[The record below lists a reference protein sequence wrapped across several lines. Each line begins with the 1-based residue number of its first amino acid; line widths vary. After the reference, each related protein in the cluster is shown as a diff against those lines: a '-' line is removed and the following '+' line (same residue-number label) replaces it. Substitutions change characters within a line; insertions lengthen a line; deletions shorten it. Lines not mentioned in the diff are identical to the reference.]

1 MDAIAKT
8 FPDFSHEVALL
19 EAGSEIV
26 VGIDEAGRG
35 PWAGPVVAG
44 AAWINPEAVNL
55 LPKGIDDS
63 KKLSPAERANLWQ
76 ALLALAED
84 SSCLK
89 VATAFISASKIDEIG
104 ILPATFK
111 AMEEA
116 YLKLNLD
123 NSNALHVLVD
133 GTLKPPFSSLA
144 SAQITPLKK
153 GDSRS
158 LSIAVAAI
166 AAKQTRDAYMQ
177 KIDTEYLA
185 YGWKSNMGYGTK
197 KHAQALEQYGPC
209 PHHRLSFKPVA
220 LVANKHHYTR

>member
-8 FPDFSHEVALL
+8 FPDFSHEEALL
-19 EAGSEIV
+19 EAGSELI

-44 AAWINPEAVNL
+44 AAWINPEAVSL

-63 KKLSPAERANLWQ
+63 KKLSQAERANLWQ
-76 ALLALAED
+76 TLLTLAED
-84 SSCLK
+84 SSRLK
-89 VATAFISASKIDEIG
+89 VATAFISASEIDEIG

-116 YLKLNLD
+116 FLKLNLD
-123 NSNALHVLVD
+123 KGKNLHALID

-144 SAQITPLKK
+144 EEQITPLKK

-177 KIDTEYLA
+177 EIDTEYCA

-197 KHAQALEQYGPC
+197 KHAEALEQYGPC

-220 LVANKHHYTR
+220 LVATKYSYTR